1 MLLIII
7 PCLALASVLGLGL
20 VMDSIPH
27 FVSSGGGPNHTPL
40 VILNLIL
47 DLICSLQLWK
57 RWRGWKSW
65 EHSIVAGIVCKCIQV
80 MPCYICK
87 EFEEVLK
94 VHTFTKEKH
103 PDCEFNT
110 VYSSSDIRSLASRRS
125 WPDYLR
131 FNFRVGIIQW
141 YSVKWNPLL
150 SIKSNMLLQCQSQ
163 SFTSRLL
170 KKHHPINI

>member
-27 FVSSGGGPNHTPL
+27 SVSNGGGPNHTPL

-57 RWRGWKSW
+57 RWRWWKSW
-65 EHSIVAGIVCKCIQV
+65 EHSIVAGIMCKCIQV

-110 VYSSSDIRSLASRRS
+110 VNSPSDIRSLASRRS
-125 WPDYLR
+125 WADYLR
-131 FNFRVGIIQW
+131 FNFMGRH
-141 YSVKWNPLL
+141 NPVVFSEMKSTSINQIKYIFAVSKLL
-150 SIKSNMLLQCQSQ
+150 FSPLDC
-163 SFTSRLL
+163 
-170 KKHHPINI
+170 